1 MIIIG
6 CDYHPAF
13 EQIALVDTE
22 TGDCAERRLEH
33 RETVEKFYRD
43 LAAQEKRFV
52 WGWKQ
57 AGMRAGLNDHS
68 PSCKLSCV
76 CLVTTTVVTELSVPR
91 RGKTCSQPSSWN
103 LPLINKIQC
112 WHRVALRASLAIR
125 LRWILRPVTT
135 RSST

>member
-57 AGMRAGLNDHS
+57 AGMRAGLNDYPQNCS
-68 PSCKLSCV
+68 LSCGSG
-76 CLVTTTVVTELSVPR
+76 TQPR
-91 RGKTCSQPSSWN
+91 STRGGY
-103 LPLINKIQC
+103 
-112 WHRVALRASLAIR
+112 ASRRRIAR
-125 LRWILRPVTT
+125 M
-135 RSST
+135 RS